1 MMEEEES
8 VTIGACLMDSEDFSA
23 DNAVFWTRSSSFHGR
38 EGGYNNTVVIGKN
51 ISATGSTVRYKMPDF
66 LSLDATTR
74 LCLNSRRELLF
85 RLEPDKEP
93 SSWRVTRTFKKPS
106 SWRVRDATT
115 PREGTWV
122 NITPEGGLKEGV
134 SSLHLLTGCFNGY
147 DENSSFDGM
156 QSYIKVSNSDN
167 SAPSCLF
174 GAC

>member
-1 MMEEEES
+1 MRM
-8 VTIGACLMDSEDFSA
+8 
-23 DNAVFWTRSSSFHGR
+23 
-38 EGGYNNTVVIGKN
+38 GGYNNTVVIGKN
-51 ISATGSTVRYKMPDF
+51 ISATGSTVRYNMPDF
-66 LSLDATTR
+66 FDLDATTR

-85 RLEPDKEP
+85 RLEPDKEAA
-93 SSWRVTRTFKKPS
+93 SKKPS